1 VDPRFEHLLY
11 TVFKRKI
18 GTTVTVAVILAIVTY
33 FVAPAIAIAFGIA
46 AALLIVWWIVFI
58 ING

>member
-1 VDPRFEHLLY
+1 VNPRTEHLLY

-18 GTTVTVAVILAIVTY
+18 GTTLTVALLLTIAFY
-33 FVAPAIAIAFGIA
+33 FVSPAIAIVLGVAT
-46 AALLIVWWIVFI
+46 ALLAVWWIVFI